1 MRKIKRAAGWCAPMA
16 LIASALLLASPLRAG
31 AQDGAPGE
39 AARGSIAATRAVVVF
54 PAAIQFVAGVEIAP
68 ETINRAALIVSQA
81 GETLRAFEIEGA
93 RAAVLRGEDAF
104 AELIITWTL
113 DHPPYPRPF
122 TPIDYVWTVETDG
135 GALSS
140 ASGTIDYVDPRFTW
154 QATGEPPLTLH
165 WHNDRLNGA
174 GIRAE
179 LEPVL
184 DALRAR
190 TGRELAF
197 EFAIYDPA
205 APLCP
210 PLDDP
215 QTGARAPGVR
225 SPENAQVF
233 GCGPDQYRRVYD
245 AAGITFV
252 QRPSLGFSE
261 LRDQLAARMA
271 QETYAAWW
279 DEADAA
285 APAWFAA
292 GLAALYRPRGDLAAL
307 EQVRAALRDGV
318 LLPDEALARELPPD
332 APPAERA
339 LWQAQ
344 SAVLV
349 RYLADR
355 YGGGAPFEIARALAG
370 GATFDEALAALDETL
385 PAGLWDAWTQWAV
398 SGDAGRAVARTL
410 YQPVALAPTAV
421 ATTAPRATPGV
432 TRTPG
437 ITPGRTPSPAP
448 SPTPT
453 LLGNVAPQVIVMQ
466 APPTQRLAPTNTP
479 LPPGSLPSATPRVAA
494 AAPVPSSAEAPLDR
508 TATLGAVL
516 LVSGG
521 ALLLIA
527 LGLLLRR

>member
-190 TGRELAF
+190 TGREPAF

-252 QRPSLGFSE
+252 QRPSLGFQ
-261 LRDQLAARMA
+261 RAARSTRGA
-271 QETYAAWW
+271 HGA
-279 DEADAA
+279 
-285 APAWFAA
+285 
-292 GLAALYRPRGDLAAL
+292 GDLRRVVGRGGRGGPGVVRGGAGGASIA
-307 EQVRAALRDGV
+307 RAATWRRWNRC
-318 LLPDEALARELPPD
+318 APPC
-332 APPAERA
+332 AMRCCCPTKPWRASFRRTPPAERA

-385 PAGLWDAWTQWAV
+385 PAGLWGAWTQWAV

-437 ITPGRTPSPAP
+437 ITPGRTPSPRP
-448 SPTPT
+448 RP
-453 LLGNVAPQVIVMQ
+453 
-466 APPTQRLAPTNTP
+466 RRRC
-479 LPPGSLPSATPRVAA
+479 SAT
-494 AAPVPSSAEAPLDR
+494 S
-508 TATLGAVL
+508 
-516 LVSGG
+516 
-521 ALLLIA
+521 
-527 LGLLLRR
+527 RRR

>member
-1 MRKIKRAAGWCAPMA
+1 MRKIERAAGQCALMT
-16 LIASALLLASPLRAG
+16 LIASALLLAWPLRTA

-39 AARGSIAATRAVVVF
+39 DARGSIAYTRAAVIF
-54 PAAIQFVAGVEIAP
+54 PAAIQFVIGIDAAP
-68 ETINRAALIVSQA
+68 GAITRAALAVSQA
-81 GETLRAFEIEGA
+81 GETLFTETGA
-93 RAAVLRGEDAF
+93 SREQRGSDRST
-104 AELIITWTL
+104 ELIVTWTL

-122 TPIDYVWTVETDG
+122 AALDYAWTVETGD

-140 ASGTIDYVDPRFTW
+140 ASGAFEYADPRFAW
-154 QATGEPPLTLH
+154 QIAGEPPLTLH
-165 WHNDRLNGA
+165 WHNERLNGA
-174 GIRAE
+174 LIRAE

-184 DALRAR
+184 DALREH
-190 TGRELAF
+190 TEREPAF

-210 PLDDP
+210 PVTDP
-215 QTGARAPGVR
+215 GTGASVPGVL
-225 SPENAQVF
+225 SPENGQLF
-233 GCGPDQYRRVYD
+233 GCSAAQHARAYEN
-245 AAGITFV
+245 AGILFV

-261 LRDQLAARMA
+261 LRDQLAERMA

-279 DEADAA
+279 SETGAT

-292 GLAALYRPRGDLAAL
+292 GLAALYSPRGSLAAL
-307 EQVRAALRDGV
+307 ELVRAALRDEA
-318 LLPDEALARELPPD
+318 LLPDQALARALPPD
-332 APPAERA
+332 ATAAERA

-355 YGGGAPFEIARALAG
+355 TESDAPFTVARALSEGVA
-370 GATFDEALAALDETL
+370 FDEALAALDSTL

-398 SGDAGRAVARTL
+398 SGEAERAVSWTL
-410 YQPVALAPTAV
+410 YQSVALAPTAQP
-421 ATTAPRATPGV
+421 TTAPSVTPDV
-432 TRTPG
+432 TRAPG

-479 LPPGSLPSATPRVAA
+479 LPPGSLPSVTPRAIA
-494 AAPVPSSAEAPLDR
+494 AAPVPASAEAPLDR
-508 TATLGAVL
+508 TATLGVVL
-516 LVSGG
+516 LASGS